1 MQVSGVTANRANGR
15 EQVAGLMGQTTRSTQ
30 PDPLSPSV
38 RLERSRET
46 GNKGAGCVGYARH
59 ERSACRQS
67 HAETPAPREHT
78 HALAHPNPHAS
89 NPDCPV
95 LTGLVAV
102 VEAVV
107 DTGIAVVDGV
117 CSTVCNVLT
126 SPVRQGE
133 AQRLRD
139 MQNQAMQRDQQQWA
153 ETARDLIKDSE
164 KSTDRYIDQQ
174 RRLAEEARIKARL
187 EGRTPTGF

>member
-1 MQVSGVTANRANGR
+1 MQVSGVTANRVNGR
-15 EQVAGLMGQTTRSTQ
+15 EQVAGLMGQTDLPT
-30 PDPLSPSV
+30 PVILSSV

-46 GNKGAGCVGYARH
+46 GNKGTACANYARH
-59 ERSACRQS
+59 EPVSAKQS
-67 HAETPAPREHT
+67 RAETPAPRG
-78 HALAHPNPHAS
+78 HAHAHAHPHAS
-89 NPDCPV
+89 NPDCPI

-139 MQNQAMQRDQQQWA
+139 MQNQAMQRDQQQWT
-153 ETARDLIKDSE
+153 ETARDLVKDSE
-164 KSTDRYIDQQ
+164 KSTERYIDQQ

>member
-38 RLERSRET
+38 RVERSREA
-46 GNKGAGCVGYARH
+46 GNKGAGCAGYARH
-59 ERSACRQS
+59 EQGASGQS
-67 HAETPAPREHT
+67 HTETPAPRG
-78 HALAHPNPHAS
+78 HAHAHPHTS
-89 NPDCPV
+89 NPDCPI

-153 ETARDLIKDSE
+153 ETARDLVKDSE

>member
-1 MQVSGVTANRANGR
+1 M
-15 EQVAGLMGQTTRSTQ
+15 
-30 PDPLSPSV
+30 
-38 RLERSRET
+38 
-46 GNKGAGCVGYARH
+46 
-59 ERSACRQS
+59 
-67 HAETPAPREHT
+67 
-78 HALAHPNPHAS
+78 
-89 NPDCPV
+89 
-95 LTGLVAV
+95 

-139 MQNQAMQRDQQQWA
+139 MQNQALQRDQQQWA
-153 ETARDLIKDSE
+153 ETARDLVKDSE
-164 KSTDRYIDQQ
+164 KSTERYIDQQ

>member
-1 MQVSGVTANRANGR
+1 MQVSGVTANRVNGR
-15 EQVAGLMGQTTRSTQ
+15 EQVAGLMDQTDLPTPVTI
-30 PDPLSPSV
+30 PSV
-38 RLERSRET
+38 RVERSRET
-46 GNKGAGCVGYARH
+46 GNKGTACADHARH
-59 ERSACRQS
+59 EQGASGQS
-67 HAETPAPREHT
+67 HTEAPAPRG
-78 HALAHPNPHAS
+78 HAHAHPHAHPHTS
-89 NPDCPV
+89 NPDCPI

-153 ETARDLIKDSE
+153 ETARDLVKDSE
-164 KSTDRYIDQQ
+164 KSTERYIDQQ

>member
-1 MQVSGVTANRANGR
+1 MQVSGVTANRTNGR
-15 EQVAGLMGQTTRSTQ
+15 GQVADLMGQTTLSTQ

-46 GNKGAGCVGYARH
+46 ANRGTACADYARH
-59 ERSACRQS
+59 ERGAGKQS
-67 HAETPAPREHT
+67 HAETPAPRDH
-78 HALAHPNPHAS
+78 AHPHAHPHPHTS
-89 NPDCPV
+89 NPDCPI

-153 ETARDLIKDSE
+153 ETARDLVKDSE
-164 KSTDRYIDQQ
+164 KSTERYIDQQ

>member
-15 EQVAGLMGQTTRSTQ
+15 EQVAGLMGQTTCSTQ

-38 RLERSRET
+38 RLERSREAD
-46 GNKGAGCVGYARH
+46 NKGAGCADGARH
-59 ERSACRQS
+59 ERSAVRQS
-67 HAETPAPREHT
+67 QAETPAPRDHV
-78 HALAHPNPHAS
+78 HAHPHPHAS
-89 NPDCPV
+89 NPDCPI

-153 ETARDLIKDSE
+153 ETARDLVKDSE

>member
-1 MQVSGVTANRANGR
+1 MQVSGVTANRVNGR
-15 EQVAGLMGQTTRSTQ
+15 EQVAGLMGQTTLSTQ

-46 GNKGAGCVGYARH
+46 ANRGTGCADYARH
-59 ERSACRQS
+59 ERGAVRQS
-67 HAETPAPREHT
+67 HDEPPAPRDHT
-78 HALAHPNPHAS
+78 HTHSHTS
-89 NPDCPV
+89 NPDCPI

-153 ETARDLIKDSE
+153 ETARDLVKDSE

-174 RRLAEEARIKARL
+174 RRLAEEARIKARI